1 MVHHANVFEKLSK
14 SSSNAGSNTSSS
26 NNKSQE
32 NAIDSKLLETVKL
45 LGKQIIEI
53 REIIDNQNSLLEA
66 MKNEIV
72 SLRKKQNDTTG
83 DVKLAMIDQK
93 DLAKQFRTLKA
104 TVTGEQ
110 LAGNRFP
117 NNPDEIAKRFYR
129 NYDNSQVF
137 ENAEQ
142 SNNEAHSWGAFDRN
156 SNQNR
161 TNTQATLPDNELGR
175 SMQTQNVAKEFIFG
189 RLPKLLNL
197 E

>member
-14 SSSNAGSNTSSS
+14 SSSNAGSS
-26 NNKSQE
+26 NNKPQE
-32 NAIDSKLLETVKL
+32 NTVDSKVIETVKL

-66 MKNEIV
+66 MKNEII
-72 SLRKKQNDTTG
+72 SLRKKQNDTSG

-93 DLAKQFRTLKA
+93 DLAKQFRTLRA
-104 TVTGEQ
+104 TVNGEQ
-110 LAGNRFP
+110 LANNRFP

-137 ENAEQ
+137 DNAEP
-142 SNNEAHSWGAFDRN
+142 SNNEAHSWGALDRN

-161 TNTQATLPDNELGR
+161 SNTQTATLPDNELGR

>member
-1 MVHHANVFEKLSK
+1 MAHHANVFEKLSK
-14 SSSNAGSNTSSS
+14 SGSNSSIS
-26 NNKSQE
+26 TNKQQE
-32 NAIDSKLLETVKL
+32 NPIDSKMLETVKL

-72 SLRKKQNDTTG
+72 SLRKKQNDTSG

-110 LAGNRFP
+110 LANNRFS
-117 NNPDEIAKRFYR
+117 NTPDDIAKRFYR
-129 NYDNSQVF
+129 NYDSSQVF

-156 SNQNR
+156 SNQNKS
-161 TNTQATLPDNELGR
+161 NNQAANLPDNELGR